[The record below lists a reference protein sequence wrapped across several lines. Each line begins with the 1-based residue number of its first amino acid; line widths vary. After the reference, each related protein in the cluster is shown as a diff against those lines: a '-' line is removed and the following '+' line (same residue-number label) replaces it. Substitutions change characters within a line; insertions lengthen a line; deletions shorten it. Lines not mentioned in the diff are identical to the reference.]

1 MEENDMASITRCF
14 SNYCKNPKN
23 SYTEK
28 FAVITLKF
36 EQGGFTI
43 E

>member
-1 MEENDMASITRCF
+1 MHAMFFLSDH
-14 SNYCKNPKN
+14 KNPKN
-23 SYTEK
+23 SDIRK

-36 EQGGFTI
+36 EQGGFIT